1 MSGNEW
7 ILYLIIGVTGLITWQ
22 TWRDKSWF
30 YKLQFNAYQ
39 VIHRNEWYRLITHA
53 FLHVNWM
60 HLVIN
65 MLVLFSFGRVVLY
78 VFEIHPSFNNPLL
91 HFIILYFASIVFSS
105 LFSLAKQKDN
115 PHYNA
120 VGASGA
126 VSAVVFTSIFFMPWN
141 MIYFF
146 GINPIP
152 GILFGVAYLVYSYVR
167 GKRGQDNIGHD
178 AHFWGAIF
186 GFAYPMMIDPSL
198 IAVFIKNLTAFN
210 F

>member
-1 MSGNEW
+1 
-7 ILYLIIGVTGLITWQ
+7 
-22 TWRDKSWF
+22 
-30 YKLQFNAYQ
+30 
-39 VIHRNEWYRLITHA
+39 
-53 FLHVNWM
+53 
-60 HLVIN
+60 
-65 MLVLFSFGRVVLY
+65 
-78 VFEIHPSFNNPLL
+78 
-91 HFIILYFASIVFSS
+91 
-105 LFSLAKQKDN
+105 
-115 PHYNA
+115 
-120 VGASGA
+120 
-126 VSAVVFTSIFFMPWN
+126 